1 MNAADFARRLAAA
14 RVAARLTQDEAA
26 KKAGMVQPAWARLES
41 GRRMPRLDIAA
52 RAAAA
57 VGISLDAL
65 VGRTPAPATSPW
77 PSYAD
82 RYAIAEGCESGRWYI
97 MRVAAPRFFAGVWEP
112 GDDEAALASIC
123 YVVGGYQITDP
134 VWFDEPPADPL
145 PLMRE
150 AAAAMRRYDRL
161 AE

>member
-1 MNAADFARRLAAA
+1 MNAADCARRLAAA
-14 RVAARLTQDEAA
+14 RVAAGLTQEEAA
-26 KKAGMVQPAWARLES
+26 KRSGMAQPTWARLES

-65 VGRTPAPATSPW
+65 VGRPQVSAATPW
-77 PSYAD
+77 PSCAD
-82 RYAIAEGCESGRWYI
+82 RYIIGEGCESGHWYI
-97 MRVAAPRFFAGVWEP
+97 MRVAAPRFFAGVWET

-123 YVVGGYQITDP
+123 YAVGGYQITDP
-134 VWFDEPPADPL
+134 VWFDEQPADPL

-150 AAAAMRRYDRL
+150 AAAAMRRYDRQ